1 MASIKVRKTPKLVIK
16 VSYKRISIKSCG
28 IKNKYSFDHILIRK
42 DLRQSLKLSLP
53 LDVKTCTIPIAP
65 AASHVLVKQF

>member
-16 VSYKRISIKSCG
+16 VSYRRISIKSCG
-28 IKNKYSFDHILIRK
+28 FDHILIRK

-53 LDVKTCTIPIAP
+53 LDVKTCTIPIALLHHM
-65 AASHVLVKQF
+65 S